1 MTATAAREGEEN
13 KTTRQEGG
21 GAGAPGG
28 GLRTGNTG
36 NVSEEILPT
45 VNCNEIAGYSGTDK
59 LPPGLKCLETGVV
72 CEDVEERFRDAL
84 EE

>member
-1 MTATAAREGEEN
+1 MTATAARAREEN
-13 KTTRQEGG
+13 RTTRQEGG

-28 GLRTGNTG
+28 GLRTGDTG

-45 VNCNEIAGYSGTDK
+45 VNCIELAVYSGTDR

-72 CEDVEERFRDAL
+72 SEDVEERFRDA
-84 EE
+84 